1 MTPSTNSTFDG
12 ANALAA
18 NARAP
23 LEDTARPTRR
33 AMLRLLVLIAL
44 LALGAVLPKLL
55 ALAGVQGLPGAELG
69 AAPLSIVLAALLAVG
84 ALGVALIR
92 LQRRCETL
100 QHAREVDNHAALHD
114 PLTGA
119 ANRRHFD
126 RRLDEMVSDAEHGHV
141 LLMVDLDRFKP
152 VNDLYGHAAGDALL
166 QEIATGIRRLTR
178 PGDLVARL
186 GGDEF
191 ALLLAGT
198 TPAAAERTALA
209 VLQFVTKLR
218 LNWTGQR
225 IGVGAS
231 IGLVAIGPVERD
243 GFARTTS
250 SLLAAAD
257 AALYA
262 AKEAGRGAVFA
273 ADMPSPGNGEPVLR
287 RLDAGTPEPVSSARS
302 HKPGDGRRQEL
313 HGTVLACLGETE
325 KSTAESFDGDRRQG
339 SRRRRRVAHWLA
351 LEPLTVG
358 SAASPGMSMRELLDD
373 AAARADGGAD
383 LARWMLVMAL
393 ESASRLTPT
402 TVSRIGFV
410 LPIPARAVVTVPT
423 LADELL
429 RYNALARRPIRH
441 LTLVLHD
448 VAGVYDDPA
457 LVRFHERMRQ
467 SGVRTGF
474 EIRASTLDVLA
485 PLRHV
490 PYDELHLGRELVRNL
505 RPGGSGYA
513 ALETLLTLADQSAT
527 TLVATGVDSSET
539 LRHLGTM
546 GVDRFAGPIVGKT
559 VRLDTLLQGL
569 SEAGRL

>member
-1 MTPSTNSTFDG
+1 MTPSSIPTLDG
-12 ANALAA
+12 ANALAT
-18 NARAP
+18 NAPAPVDGNSRPPHRA
-23 LEDTARPTRR
+23 T
-33 AMLRLLVLIAL
+33 LRLLL
-44 LALGAVLPKLL
+44 LVGLLVFGTVLPKLL
-55 ALAGVQGLPGAELG
+55 ALAGVEGLPGAGLG
-69 AAPLSIVLAALLAVG
+69 AAPLSIVLVALLAIG

-100 QHAREVDNHAALHD
+100 QHARDVDNHAALHD

-119 ANRRHFD
+119 ANRRHFE
-126 RRLDEMVSDAEHGHV
+126 RRLDEMVADAEHGHV
-141 LLMVDLDRFKP
+141 LLMIDLDRFKP

-166 QEIATGIRRLTR
+166 QEIATGVRRLTR

-198 TPAAAERTALA
+198 TPPAAERTALA
-209 VLQFVTKLR
+209 VLQFVTKFR
-218 LNWTGQR
+218 LNWEGQR

-231 IGLVAIGPVERD
+231 IGLVAIRASEGDRP
-243 GFARTTS
+243 AQTPS

-257 AALYA
+257 GALYA

-273 ADMPSPGNGEPVLR
+273 ADTPSSGNDEPVPR

-302 HKPGDGRRQEL
+302 HEPGDGRRQEL
-313 HGTVLACLGETE
+313 HGTVLACLDETE
-325 KSTAESFDGDRRQG
+325 KSAAESFDGDRRRG

-383 LARWMLVMAL
+383 LARWVLVMAL
-393 ESASRLTPT
+393 ESAARLTPT
-402 TVSRIGFV
+402 MVSRIGFV
-410 LPIPARAVVTVPT
+410 LPIPARAIVTVPT
-423 LADELL
+423 LADEIL
-429 RYNALARRPIRH
+429 RYNALARRPLRH
-441 LTLVLHD
+441 LTFVLHD
-448 VAGVYDDPA
+448 IAGVYDDPA

-467 SGVRTGF
+467 SGVRIGF

-513 ALETLLTLADQSAT
+513 ALETLLTLADRSAT
-527 TLVATGVDSSET
+527 TLVATGVDSPET
-539 LRHLGTM
+539 LGHLGAM
-546 GVDRFAGPIVGKT
+546 GVDRFAGPAVGET
-559 VRLDTLLQGL
+559 ARLDALLQGL
-569 SEAGRL
+569 GEAGRS